1 MAVGAARRVIG
12 WRLDRARLAAVTSVV
27 APGVPI
33 IDVGG
38 DPWPGV
44 EAPGVTA
51 ELGPPDYEPPARD
64 ARACW
69 AVVYQVKPTLST
81 KCPSL
86 RLSCPPPAQCTM
98 NASRMMARMMTTNQ
112 KKNTMMPGMAYPATV
127 LVLATAAS
135 YPQQPDLF
143 GREG

>member
-69 AVVYQVKPTLST
+69 TVVYQVKPTLST

-98 NASRMMARMMTTNQ
+98 NARRMMTRITITSQ
-112 KKNTMMPGMAYPATV
+112 KKNTTMPGIAYPATV
-127 LVLATAAS
+127 LALATGAS
-135 YPQQPDLF
+135 YPGLSWLF
-143 GREG
+143 RNAR